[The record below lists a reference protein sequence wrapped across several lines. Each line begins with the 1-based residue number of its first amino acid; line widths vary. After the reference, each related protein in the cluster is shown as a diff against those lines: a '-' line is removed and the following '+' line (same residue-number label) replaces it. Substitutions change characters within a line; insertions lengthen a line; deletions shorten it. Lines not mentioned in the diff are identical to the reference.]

1 VGSAGVAAERPPRTD
16 RRAFWVLALLAAL
29 TVIITIVAR
38 HIIFPAFSWNRDE
51 PVYLWQA
58 SGLRIGQFA
67 PTDGGAPS
75 FFHPWLSAAQDGR
88 LFSQYTPGWALALLA
103 GQLIAS
109 ADLTLALAC
118 VLAVLGTYA
127 LARELT
133 RDRNLSLLAAALMVA
148 SPILVIQ
155 GAVYL
160 SYMFTLGIGLFFVT
174 ALISGTRRPSAWKV
188 LAAGV
193 LLGCIFI
200 TRPFDAVLW
209 GLAAY
214 VFVVVE
220 QWRTKRELVRAT
232 LLLAVGF
239 LPLGIVTLVYN
250 QRVTGSFTT
259 FPITVADPLDQFGF
273 GLRRIMPGFGKDH
286 YGVYQA
292 VRSTAKHLVY
302 MPFFLFGAYL
312 GAIAGLYALWTIRRQ
327 RAALALVL
335 LAVVFPL
342 GYLLFWGTQVSAATT
357 NLSGPIYYIPLYAVA
372 CVLIATAIVTV
383 WRRRRNLGIVLVVVL
398 VVATLP
404 LGINRILVNKHISDA
419 QIPWKQ
425 SDDTIKGRALVFVE
439 GSYLMFV
446 NPFSANGPNLD
457 DRILYAI
464 DRGPANINFIR
475 SRPGRVVYAQTTS
488 LLPDELLPR
497 AHPLTPRVSLT
508 RLHLAQTSRLVLDA
522 RITAPAAGDTV
533 IASLSTGASTVH
545 RTLTTHARAG
555 AVYETRWTV
564 DATNTRTLGTI
575 RVGAGF
581 GPDATSARAR
591 DVQRESIPYSRSG
604 AVMVLLMPPR
614 MELSVRYGKKYE
626 RRIVMR
632 LPNLEVTPTLAGPP
646 RS

>member
-1 VGSAGVAAERPPRTD
+1 MGSAGVAVERPPRTD
-16 RRAFWVLALLAAL
+16 RRAFLILALLAAV
-29 TVIITIVAR
+29 TVIITLVAR
-38 HIIFPAFSWNRDE
+38 HVVFPAFSWNRDE

-58 SGLRIGQFA
+58 NGLRIGQFA

-103 GQLIAS
+103 GQLVAS
-109 ADLTLALAC
+109 ADLTLVLAS

-133 RDRNLSLLAAALMVA
+133 RDTTLALVAAALMVA

-155 GAVYL
+155 GSVYL
-160 SYMFTLGIGLFFVT
+160 SYMFTLGMGLFFVT

-188 LAAGV
+188 LVAGF

-209 GLAAY
+209 GVAAY
-214 VFVVVE
+214 AFVVVE
-220 QWRTKRELVRAT
+220 QWRAKRELGLAT
-232 LLLAVGF
+232 LLLVIGF
-239 LPLGIVTLVYN
+239 LPLGIATLVYN

-273 GLRRIMPGFGKDH
+273 GLRRIMPGFGRDH

-292 VRSTAKHLVY
+292 LRSSAKHLFY

-312 GAIAGLYALWTIRRQ
+312 GAIAALYALWKIRGQ
-327 RAALALVL
+327 RAALALVF
-335 LAVVFPL
+335 LAAVFPL
-342 GYLLFWGTQVSAATT
+342 GYVFFWGTQVSAATT
-357 NLSGPIYYIPLYAVA
+357 NLSGPIYYVPLYAVA
-372 CVLIATAIVTV
+372 SVLIATAILMV
-383 WRRRRNLGIVLVVVL
+383 WRRRRNRGIVLVLVL
-398 VVATLP
+398 AVATLP
-404 LGINRILVNKHISDA
+404 LGINRILVNKRISDS

-425 SDDTIKGRALVFVE
+425 SADTIKGRALVFVQ

-446 NPFSANGPNLD
+446 SPFSTNGPKLD

-464 DRGPANINFIR
+464 DRGPANIDFIR
-475 SRPGRVVYAQTTS
+475 SRPGRTVYAQTTS
-488 LLPDELLPR
+488 LLPDELLPQAYPR
-497 AHPLTPRVSLT
+497 TPRVSLT
-508 RLHLAQTSRLVLDA
+508 RLHLAQTTRLVLDA
-522 RITAPAAGDTV
+522 RITAPAAGDTI
-533 IASLSTGASTVH
+533 IASLTTDAITAH

-564 DATNTRTLGTI
+564 DASSTRDLGTI

-581 GPDATSARAR
+581 GRDAASARVR
-591 DVQRESIPYSRSG
+591 DVQRESIPYRRSG
-604 AVMVLLMPPR
+604 AVLVLLMPPR
-614 MELSVRYGKKYE
+614 MELSVKYGKKHEY
-626 RRIVMR
+626 RVVTR
-632 LPNLEVTPTLAGPP
+632 LRHLQVTPTLEAPP
-646 RS
+646 R